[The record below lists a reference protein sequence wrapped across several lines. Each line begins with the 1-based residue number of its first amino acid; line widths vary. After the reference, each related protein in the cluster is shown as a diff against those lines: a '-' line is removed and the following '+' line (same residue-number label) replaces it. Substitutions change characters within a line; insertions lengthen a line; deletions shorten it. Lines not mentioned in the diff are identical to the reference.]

1 MLKPPKSMCNQSI
14 IIRRKVKDDL
24 YGEATYDDGVDINNC
39 VVHLRTVYSG
49 TNNNRQIV
57 ANGTVM
63 IYKDIS
69 EPLIPLSKQDIE
81 DKAKI
86 IYEGQEY
93 TLTNINEDYEPFSKE
108 IYQYKL
114 TMI

>member
-1 MLKPPKSMCNQSI
+1 
-14 IIRRKVKDDL
+14 
-24 YGEATYDDGVDINNC
+24 
-39 VVHLRTVYSG
+39 
-49 TNNNRQIV
+49 
-57 ANGTVM
+57 M

>member
-14 IIRRKVKDDL
+14 IIKRKIEDDL
-24 YGEATYDDGVDINNC
+24 YNEATYDDGIEIKKC
-39 VVHLRTVYSG
+39 VVHLRTIYSG
-49 TNNNRQIV
+49 TNNDRQIV

-63 IYKDIS
+63 LYQDIS
-69 EPLIPLSKQDIE
+69 EPFISLSKQDIE
-81 DKAKI
+81 NKAKI

-93 TLTNINEDYEPFSKE
+93 TLTNINEDYEPFSNKL
-108 IYQYKL
+108 YQYKL